1 LLEERRENNDMEV
14 DHKMVRELQKKFEL
28 EMNKREIEITENW
41 RKDLEAIY
49 KKKYENLNGL
59 LNDMRILMERMTN
72 RVNILT
78 KMVKEGM

>member
-1 LLEERRENNDMEV
+1 MEV
-14 DHKMVRELQKKFEL
+14 DHRMVRDLQKKFEL

-41 RKDLEAIY
+41 RKDIEAIY

-59 LNDMRILMERMTN
+59 LNDMRLLMERMTN

-78 KMVKEGM
+78 RIVKEDR

>member
-1 LLEERRENNDMEV
+1 MEV

-59 LNDMRILMERMTN
+59 LNDMKILMERMTN

-78 KMVKEGM
+78 KMIKEGM

>member
-1 LLEERRENNDMEV
+1 MEV

-72 RVNILT
+72 RVSILT
-78 KMVKEGM
+78 RMVKEGT

>member
-1 LLEERRENNDMEV
+1 MEV

-49 KKKYENLNGL
+49 KKKYENVNGL

>member
-1 LLEERRENNDMEV
+1 MEV

-49 KKKYENLNGL
+49 KKKYENVNAL
-59 LNDMRILMERMTN
+59 LNDMKNLMDRMSN
-72 RVNILT
+72 RANTLT
-78 KMVKEGM
+78 RMVKEGV

>member
-1 LLEERRENNDMEV
+1 MEV

>member
-1 LLEERRENNDMEV
+1 MEV

-41 RKDLEAIY
+41 RKDLEVIY

-72 RVNILT
+72 RVSILT
-78 KMVKEGM
+78 RMVKEGM

>member
-1 LLEERRENNDMEV
+1 MEV
-14 DHKMVRELQKKFEL
+14 DHKMVRELQKMFEL

-78 KMVKEGM
+78 KMVKEGV

>member
-1 LLEERRENNDMEV
+1 MEV

-41 RKDLEAIY
+41 RKDLEVIY
-49 KKKYENLNGL
+49 KKKYENVNGL